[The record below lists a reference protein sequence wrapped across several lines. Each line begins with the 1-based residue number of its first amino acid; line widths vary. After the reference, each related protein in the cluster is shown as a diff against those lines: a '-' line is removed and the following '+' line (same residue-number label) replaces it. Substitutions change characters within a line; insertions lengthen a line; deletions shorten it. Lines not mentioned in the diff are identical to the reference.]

1 MKTKIWVTISAVIL
15 FAAAQAAAVDV
26 DFYSDATIDNGDVY
40 EIVSVYDTPP
50 DFTTVDMIGG
60 SVITLRT
67 YDMSLANVYG
77 GEIAGSIEARNS
89 STINIDGAYVNL
101 DYLSVSDSGT
111 LNLLGGDFLLGNSPY
126 FSDSST
132 VNIYGYGFNYDAF
145 ELTGFLLD
153 DSPFSMREL
162 SQWEYEHI
170 NLIPEPGSL
179 ILLAAGALVAKRCC

>member
-1 MKTKIWVTISAVIL
+1 MKTKTFLAVL
-15 FAAAQAAAVDV
+15 VLVVSLAGRAQAVDI

-40 EIVSVYDTPP
+40 DVVSVYDTPP
-50 DFTTVDMIGG
+50 DFTTVDMVGG
-60 SVITLRT
+60 SVTTLRT
-67 YDMSLANVYG
+67 YDISLANVYG
-77 GEIAGSIEARNS
+77 GQIAGSIEGRNS
-89 STINIDGAYVNL
+89 STVNIHGGYVNL

-111 LNLLGGDFLLGNSPY
+111 LNVLGGDFLVGNSPY
-126 FSDSST
+126 FSESST
-132 VNIYGYGFNYDAF
+132 VNVYGYGFDYDGF

-179 ILLAAGALVAKRCC
+179 ILLAAGVLLAKRCC